1 MSKPAFCKKHNV
13 QLFIQTS
20 PRLADAIECTE
31 YFNSDEIVRL
41 KILSHGEIFEYK
53 IDRTFVNELSMIP
66 VDDEVILRDRDEK
79 EKKLNDRLLIQ
90 KITRAMKWVCPVCLS
105 EILTKDD
112 KKQVGWA
119 PPTI

>member
-20 PRLADAIECTE
+20 PRLTEAIE
-31 YFNSDEIVRL
+31 YNKKLNPDEIVKL
-41 KILSHGEIFEYK
+41 KILSYGKIFEYK
-53 IDRTFVNELSMIP
+53 IDRTFANELSMIP
-66 VDDEVILRDRDEK
+66 VDDEVILGERDEK

-105 EILTKDD
+105 EILTNGD
-112 KKQVGWA
+112 KK
-119 PPTI
+119 